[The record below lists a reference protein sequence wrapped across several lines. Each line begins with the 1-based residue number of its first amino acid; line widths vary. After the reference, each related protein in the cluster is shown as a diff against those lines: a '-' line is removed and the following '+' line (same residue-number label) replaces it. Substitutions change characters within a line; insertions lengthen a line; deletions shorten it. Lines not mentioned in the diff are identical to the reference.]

1 MPTFSVMPT
10 FSPEDIDID
19 VNDFLSECD
28 SDEISEL
35 IEALEE
41 DGHLSDH
48 GYQKIKTTSED
59 ARGIAAD
66 EFYNAI
72 RALSNNYHN
81 MSTETTDLIVSLAKK
96 FI

>member
-1 MPTFSVMPT
+1 MPTFYAESL
-10 FSPEDIDID
+10 EID
-19 VNDFLSECD
+19 VDEFLFECTKSEITDLIVCLE
-28 SDEISEL
+28 DE
-35 IEALEE
+35 
-41 DGHLSDH
+41 GHLSDH
-48 GYQKIKTTSED
+48 GYKKIKTSSED